1 MSHTYNSVTQC
12 TEIQI
17 KLKYKNLLWL
27 KTFAQLRRTVNIKR
41 LYANCK
47 GYHITICSVYF
58 EMEILQLRENK
69 ISLRKSCGGTAQL
82 RNLEETLTTRI
93 S

>member
-17 KLKYKNLLWL
+17 KIEVQKLANLLWL

-47 GYHITICSVYF
+47 GYHITICYVYF

-69 ISLRKSCGGTAQL
+69 ISLRKSCGGAA
-82 RNLEETLTTRI
+82 
-93 S
+93 